1 MKWNRVWI
9 VRRGGETYM
18 TTIVNNPT
26 PAPAN
31 ETGGGMGMIIGLVV
45 VLVLGY
51 LFIMYGVPALRQMQF
66 GSPQINI
73 PSKIDV
79 NVTQT
84 K

>member
-1 MKWNRVWI
+1 
-9 VRRGGETYM
+9 M
-18 TTIVNNPT
+18 TTIINT

-31 ETGGGMGMIIGLVV
+31 ESDGGMGMIVGFLILAV
-45 VLVLGY
+45 VL
-51 LFIMYGVPALRQMQF
+51 FIFFVYGLPAIRRI

-79 NVTQT
+79 NINQP